1 MMSVTVNKQ
10 LSIAK
15 ELFLSIALVAQEISS
30 ETVKMMKEDYSDSII
45 RNSVIK
51 SLKKKGYIQKIGE
64 RGSYGYALTGDGYD
78 YVRIKFPDKFQYHIF
93 QTPSHIYERE
103 LRGKRRQMSSV
114 LYNLFRE
121 GVDFSDHAA
130 ELAEIFNGEAGNV
143 SKPFFI
149 TTKEMTYVHSR
160 LNTTYGTRLYGVI
173 VTQSKFVLLYA
184 PSIEKNL
191 HARIETGLYQ
201 SVKNAL
207 SYAAA
212 PYNLPVNNEYL
223 YMYQSDA
230 DIVDSFSEI
239 GKRSAQTASTYRMY
253 VKSLLKEAHIF
264 RMNGSTYRL
273 SDVFDENRKRAIN
286 AAFMEYYE
294 VKPRPRSNMGEC
306 NISGYYRNTDIP
318 VFMVWDL
325 SPSALVSAMEYTR
338 QKGFGINGQVYL
350 LCFEED
356 AKLIADILNLDRK
369 MAKHFSVCDLPY
381 QEVIRYINGEIT
393 HIE

>member
-1 MMSVTVNKQ
+1 MSVTVNKQ
-10 LSIAK
+10 LSPAK

-30 ETVKMMKEDYSDSII
+30 DTIKMMKEDYSDSVI

-51 SLKKKGYIQKIGE
+51 SLRKKGYIQRIGE
-64 RGSYGYALTGDGYD
+64 CGSYGYVLTGDGYD
-78 YVRIKFPDKFQYHIF
+78 YVRIKFPDKFQYQIF
-93 QTPSHIYERE
+93 QMPSHIYDRE

-130 ELAEIFNGEAGNV
+130 ELAAIFNGEAGSV

-160 LNTTYGTRLYGVI
+160 LNTTYGTRLYGAI
-173 VTQSKFVLLYA
+173 VTQSKFILLYA

>member
-1 MMSVTVNKQ
+1 MSVTVKKQ
-10 LSIAK
+10 LSLAK

-30 ETVKMMKEDYSDSII
+30 ETIKMMKEDYSDSII

-51 SLKKKGYIQKIGE
+51 TLKKKGYIQRIGE
-64 RGSYGYALTGDGYD
+64 HGSYGYVLTGDGYD
-78 YVRIKFPDKFQYHIF
+78 YVRIKFPDKFQYQIF
-93 QTPSHIYERE
+93 QMPSHIYDRE

-130 ELAEIFNGEAGNV
+130 ELAAIFNGEAGGV

-173 VTQSKFVLLYA
+173 VTQSKFILLYA

-191 HARIETGLYQ
+191 HARIESGLYQ

-207 SYAAA
+207 SYAAS

-253 VKSLLKEAHIF
+253 VKSLLKDAHIF

-273 SDVFDENRKRAIN
+273 SDIFDENRKRAID

-294 VKPRPRSNMGEC
+294 VNPRPRSNLSDS

-325 SPSALVSAMEYTR
+325 SPSALVSAMEYTW

-369 MAKHFSVCDLPY
+369 MAKHFFVCDLPY

>member
-1 MMSVTVNKQ
+1 M
-10 LSIAK
+10 
-15 ELFLSIALVAQEISS
+15 AQEISS
-30 ETVKMMKEDYSDSII
+30 ETVKMMKEDHSDSII

-51 SLKKKGYIQKIGE
+51 SLRKKGYIQRIGE

-130 ELAEIFNGEAGNV
+130 ELAAIFNGEAGSV

-173 VTQSKFVLLYA
+173 VTQSKFFLLYA

-191 HARIETGLYQ
+191 HARIESGLYQ

-264 RMNGSTYRL
+264 RMNGSTYHL
-273 SDVFDENRKRAIN
+273 SDVFDENRKRAID

-294 VKPRPRSNMGEC
+294 VKPRPQSNMGDC

>member
-10 LSIAK
+10 LSPAK

-160 LNTTYGTRLYGVI
+160 LNTTYGTRLYGAI
-173 VTQSKFVLLYA
+173 VTQSKFILLYA

-207 SYAAA
+207 SFAAA
-212 PYNLPVNNEYL
+212 PYNLPANIEYL
-223 YMYQSDA
+223 YMYQCDA

-239 GKRSAQTASTYRMY
+239 GKRSAQTASTNRMY
-253 VKSLLKEAHIF
+253 VKSFLKKAYIF

-273 SDVFDENRKRAIN
+273 SDVFDENRKRAID

-294 VKPRPRSNMGEC
+294 VQPRPRSNMGDS

>member
-1 MMSVTVNKQ
+1 MSVTVNKQ
-10 LSIAK
+10 LSPAK

-30 ETVKMMKEDYSDSII
+30 ETVKMMKEDHSDSII

-51 SLKKKGYIQKIGE
+51 SLRKKGYIQRIGE

-78 YVRIKFPDKFQYHIF
+78 YIRIKFPDKFQYQIF
-93 QTPSHIYERE
+93 QTPSHIYER
-103 LRGKRRQMSSV
+103 
-114 LYNLFRE
+114 
-121 GVDFSDHAA
+121 D
-130 ELAEIFNGEAGNV
+130 V

-160 LNTTYGTRLYGVI
+160 LNTTYGTRLYGAI
-173 VTQSKFVLLYA
+173 VTQSKFILLYA

-207 SYAAA
+207 SFAAA
-212 PYNLPVNNEYL
+212 PYNLPANIEYL
-223 YMYQSDA
+223 YMYQYDA

-239 GKRSAQTASTYRMY
+239 GKRSAQTASTNRMY
-253 VKSLLKEAHIF
+253 VKSLLKEARIF

-273 SDVFDENRKRAIN
+273 SDVFDENRKRTID

-294 VKPRPRSNMGEC
+294 VQPRPRSNMGDS

>member
-1 MMSVTVNKQ
+1 MSVTVNKQ
-10 LSIAK
+10 LSPAK

-30 ETVKMMKEDYSDSII
+30 ETVRKMKEDYSDSII

-51 SLKKKGYIQKIGE
+51 ILKKKGYIQRIGE
-64 RGSYGYALTGDGYD
+64 HGSYGYVLTGDGYD
-78 YVRIKFPDKFQYHIF
+78 YVRIKFPDKFQYQIF
-93 QTPSHIYERE
+93 QTPTHIYDRE

-114 LYNLFRE
+114 IYNLFRE
-121 GVDFSDHAA
+121 GVDFSDHSA
-130 ELAEIFNGEAGNV
+130 ELAAIFNGETVAV

-149 TTKEMTYVHSR
+149 TTKEMTFVHSR
-160 LNTTYGTRLYGVI
+160 LNTTYGTRLYGAI
-173 VTQSKFVLLYA
+173 VTRSKFILLYA

-191 HARIETGLYQ
+191 HARIESGLYQ

-207 SYAAA
+207 SYAAS

-253 VKSLLKEAHIF
+253 VKSLLKDAHIF

-273 SDVFDENRKRAIN
+273 SDIFDENRKRAID

-294 VKPRPRSNMGEC
+294 VNPRPRSNLSDS

>member
-1 MMSVTVNKQ
+1 MSVTVKKQ
-10 LSIAK
+10 LSLAK

-30 ETVKMMKEDYSDSII
+30 ETIKMMKEDYSDSII

-51 SLKKKGYIQKIGE
+51 TLKKKGYIQRIGE
-64 RGSYGYALTGDGYD
+64 HGSYGYVLTGDGYD
-78 YVRIKFPDKFQYHIF
+78 YVRIKFPDKFQYQIF
-93 QTPSHIYERE
+93 QMPSHIYDRE

-130 ELAEIFNGEAGNV
+130 ELAAIFNGEAGGV

-173 VTQSKFVLLYA
+173 VTQSKFILLYA

-201 SVKNAL
+201 SVKNVL
-207 SYAAA
+207 SYAAE

-239 GKRSAQTASTYRMY
+239 GKRSAHQPIGCM
-253 VKSLLKEAHIF
+253 
-264 RMNGSTYRL
+264 
-273 SDVFDENRKRAIN
+273 
-286 AAFMEYYE
+286 
-294 VKPRPRSNMGEC
+294 SN
-306 NISGYYRNTDIP
+306 
-318 VFMVWDL
+318 
-325 SPSALVSAMEYTR
+325 
-338 QKGFGINGQVYL
+338 
-350 LCFEED
+350 
-356 AKLIADILNLDRK
+356 
-369 MAKHFSVCDLPY
+369 PY
-381 QEVIRYINGEIT
+381 
-393 HIE
+393 

>member
-1 MMSVTVNKQ
+1 MCRTNG
-10 LSIAK
+10 
-15 ELFLSIALVAQEISS
+15 
-30 ETVKMMKEDYSDSII
+30 
-45 RNSVIK
+45 
-51 SLKKKGYIQKIGE
+51 LKK
-64 RGSYGYALTGDGYD
+64 
-78 YVRIKFPDKFQYHIF
+78 
-93 QTPSHIYERE
+93 IYESELNRKSEYYAVFDALLRHFRYAEAMICQEAGAVDSHDTGRLLLGNEELYMKYNADMIPFLRSGALYLGYLLGEQKHKAIYDRE

-114 LYNLFRE
+114 IYNLFRE

-130 ELAEIFNGEAGNV
+130 ELAAIFNGETVAV

-149 TTKEMTYVHSR
+149 TTKEMTFVHSR
-160 LNTTYGTRLYGVI
+160 LNTTYGTRLYGAI
-173 VTQSKFVLLYA
+173 VTRSKFILLYA

-191 HARIETGLYQ
+191 HARIESGLYQ

-207 SYAAA
+207 SYAAS

-253 VKSLLKEAHIF
+253 VKSLLKDAHIF

-273 SDVFDENRKRAIN
+273 SDIFDENRKRAID

-294 VKPRPRSNMGEC
+294 VNPRPRSNLSDS

-325 SPSALVSAMEYTR
+325 SPSALVSAMEYTW

-356 AKLIADILNLDRK
+356 ANLIGDILNLDRK

>member
-1 MMSVTVNKQ
+1 MSVTVNKQ
-10 LSIAK
+10 LSPAK

-30 ETVKMMKEDYSDSII
+30 ETVRKMKEDYSDSII

-51 SLKKKGYIQKIGE
+51 ILKKKGYIQRIGE
-64 RGSYGYALTGDGYD
+64 HGSYGYVLTGDGYD
-78 YVRIKFPDKFQYHIF
+78 YVRIKFPDKFQYQIF
-93 QTPSHIYERE
+93 QTPTHIYDRE

-114 LYNLFRE
+114 IYNLFRE

-130 ELAEIFNGEAGNV
+130 ELAAIFNGETVAV

-149 TTKEMTYVHSR
+149 TTKEMTFVHSR
-160 LNTTYGTRLYGVI
+160 LNTTYGTRLYGAI
-173 VTQSKFVLLYA
+173 VTRSKFILLYA

-191 HARIETGLYQ
+191 HARIESGLYQ

-207 SYAAA
+207 SYAAS

-253 VKSLLKEAHIF
+253 VKSLLKDAHIF

-273 SDVFDENRKRAIN
+273 SDIFDENRKRAID

-294 VKPRPRSNMGEC
+294 VNPRPRSNLSDS

>member
-1 MMSVTVNKQ
+1 MSVTVNKH
-10 LSIAK
+10 LSPAK

-30 ETVKMMKEDYSDSII
+30 ETVKELKTDFGEKLI
-45 RNSVIK
+45 RNSVIRV
-51 SLKKKGYIQKIGE
+51 LKKKGYIQKIGE
-64 RGSYGYALTGDGYD
+64 NGSYGYVLTGDGYD
-78 YVRIKFPDKFQYHIF
+78 YVRIKFPDKFQYQIF
-93 QTPSHIYERE
+93 QTPSHIYDRE

-130 ELAEIFNGEAGNV
+130 EMAAIFNGETGAV
-143 SKPFFI
+143 SQPFFV

-160 LNTTYGTRLYGVI
+160 LNTTYGTRLYGAI
-173 VTQSKFVLLYA
+173 VTQSKFILLYA
-184 PSIEKNL
+184 PSSEKNL

-264 RMNGSTYRL
+264 RMNGSTYHL
-273 SDVFDENRKRAIN
+273 SDVFDENRKRAID

-294 VKPRPRSNMGEC
+294 VKPRPQSNMGDC

>member
-1 MMSVTVNKQ
+1 MCRTNG
-10 LSIAK
+10 
-15 ELFLSIALVAQEISS
+15 
-30 ETVKMMKEDYSDSII
+30 
-45 RNSVIK
+45 
-51 SLKKKGYIQKIGE
+51 LKK
-64 RGSYGYALTGDGYD
+64 
-78 YVRIKFPDKFQYHIF
+78 
-93 QTPSHIYERE
+93 IYESELNRKSKYYEVFDALLRHFRYAEAMICQEAGAVDSHDTGRLLLGNEELYMKYNADMIPFLRSGALYLGYLLGEQKHKAIYDRE

-114 LYNLFRE
+114 IYNLFRE

-130 ELAEIFNGEAGNV
+130 ELAAIFNGETVAV

-149 TTKEMTYVHSR
+149 TTKEMTFVHSR
-160 LNTTYGTRLYGVI
+160 LNTTYGTRLYGAI
-173 VTQSKFVLLYA
+173 VTRSKFILLYA

-191 HARIETGLYQ
+191 HARIESGLYQ

-207 SYAAA
+207 SYAAS

-253 VKSLLKEAHIF
+253 VKSLLKDAHIF

-294 VKPRPRSNMGEC
+294 VNPRPRSNLSDS

-325 SPSALVSAMEYTR
+325 SPSALVSAMEYTW

-356 AKLIADILNLDRK
+356 ANLIGDILNLDRK

>member
-1 MMSVTVNKQ
+1 MCRTNG
-10 LSIAK
+10 
-15 ELFLSIALVAQEISS
+15 
-30 ETVKMMKEDYSDSII
+30 
-45 RNSVIK
+45 
-51 SLKKKGYIQKIGE
+51 LKK
-64 RGSYGYALTGDGYD
+64 
-78 YVRIKFPDKFQYHIF
+78 
-93 QTPSHIYERE
+93 IYESELNRKSKYYEVFDALLRHFRYAEAMICQEAGAVDSHDTGRLLLGNEELYMKYNADMIPFLRSGALYLGYLLGEQKHKAIYDRE

-114 LYNLFRE
+114 IYNLFRE

-130 ELAEIFNGEAGNV
+130 ELAAIFNGETVAV

-149 TTKEMTYVHSR
+149 TTKEMTFVHSR
-160 LNTTYGTRLYGVI
+160 LNTTYGTRLYGAI
-173 VTQSKFVLLYA
+173 VTQSKFILLYA

-207 SYAAA
+207 SFAAA
-212 PYNLPVNNEYL
+212 PYNLPANIEYL
-223 YMYQSDA
+223 YMYQCDA

-239 GKRSAQTASTYRMY
+239 GKRSAQTASTNRMY
-253 VKSLLKEAHIF
+253 VKSLLKKAYIF

-273 SDVFDENRKRAIN
+273 SEVFDENRKRAID

-294 VKPRPRSNMGEC
+294 VQPRPRSNMGDS

>member
-1 MMSVTVNKQ
+1 MCRTNG
-10 LSIAK
+10 
-15 ELFLSIALVAQEISS
+15 
-30 ETVKMMKEDYSDSII
+30 
-45 RNSVIK
+45 
-51 SLKKKGYIQKIGE
+51 LKK
-64 RGSYGYALTGDGYD
+64 
-78 YVRIKFPDKFQYHIF
+78 
-93 QTPSHIYERE
+93 IYESELNRKSKYYEVFDALLRHFRYAEAMICQEAGAVDSHDTGRLLLGNEELYMKYNADMIPFLRSGALYLGYLLGEQKHKAIYDRE

-114 LYNLFRE
+114 IYNLFRE

-130 ELAEIFNGEAGNV
+130 ELAAIFNGETVAV

-149 TTKEMTYVHSR
+149 TTKEMTFVHSR
-160 LNTTYGTRLYGVI
+160 LNTTYGTRLYGAI
-173 VTQSKFVLLYA
+173 VTRSKFILLYA

-191 HARIETGLYQ
+191 HARIESGLYQ

-207 SYAAA
+207 SYAAS

-253 VKSLLKEAHIF
+253 VKSLLKDAHIF

-273 SDVFDENRKRAIN
+273 SDIFDENRKRAID

-294 VKPRPRSNMGEC
+294 VNPRPRSNLSDS

-325 SPSALVSAMEYTR
+325 SPSALVSAMEYTW

-356 AKLIADILNLDRK
+356 ANLIGDILNLDRK

>member
-1 MMSVTVNKQ
+1 MCRTNG
-10 LSIAK
+10 
-15 ELFLSIALVAQEISS
+15 
-30 ETVKMMKEDYSDSII
+30 
-45 RNSVIK
+45 
-51 SLKKKGYIQKIGE
+51 LKK
-64 RGSYGYALTGDGYD
+64 
-78 YVRIKFPDKFQYHIF
+78 
-93 QTPSHIYERE
+93 IYESELNRKSKYYEVFDALLRHFRYAEAMICQEAGAVDSHDTGRLLLGNEELYMKYNADMIPFLRSGALYLGYLLGEQKHKAIYDRE

-114 LYNLFRE
+114 IYNLFRE

-130 ELAEIFNGEAGNV
+130 ELAAIFNGETVAV

-149 TTKEMTYVHSR
+149 TTKEMTFVHSR
-160 LNTTYGTRLYGVI
+160 LNTTYGTRLYGAI
-173 VTQSKFVLLYA
+173 VTRSKFILLYA

-191 HARIETGLYQ
+191 HARIESGLYQ

>member
-1 MMSVTVNKQ
+1 MSVTVNKQ

-130 ELAEIFNGEAGNV
+130 ELAAIFNGETCVV

-160 LNTTYGTRLYGVI
+160 MNTTYGTRLYGVI
-173 VTQSKFVLLYA
+173 VTQSKFFLLYA

-191 HARIETGLYQ
+191 HARIESGLYQ

>member
-1 MMSVTVNKQ
+1 MSVTVNKQ

-30 ETVKMMKEDYSDSII
+30 ETVKMMKEDHSDSII

-51 SLKKKGYIQKIGE
+51 SLRKKGYIQRIGE

-130 ELAEIFNGEAGNV
+130 ELAAIFNGEAGSV

-160 LNTTYGTRLYGVI
+160 LNTTYGTRLYGAI
-173 VTQSKFVLLYA
+173 VTQSKFILLYA

-207 SYAAA
+207 SFAAA
-212 PYNLPVNNEYL
+212 PYNLPANIEYL
-223 YMYQSDA
+223 YMYQCDA

-239 GKRSAQTASTYRMY
+239 GKRSAQTASTNRMY
-253 VKSLLKEAHIF
+253 VKSLLKKTYIF

-273 SDVFDENRKRAIN
+273 SDVFDENRKRTID

-294 VKPRPRSNMGEC
+294 VQPRPRSNMGDS

>member
-1 MMSVTVNKQ
+1 MCRTNG
-10 LSIAK
+10 
-15 ELFLSIALVAQEISS
+15 
-30 ETVKMMKEDYSDSII
+30 
-45 RNSVIK
+45 
-51 SLKKKGYIQKIGE
+51 LKK
-64 RGSYGYALTGDGYD
+64 
-78 YVRIKFPDKFQYHIF
+78 
-93 QTPSHIYERE
+93 IYESELNRKSKYYEVFDALLRHFRYAEAMICQEAGAVDSHDTGRLLLGNEELYMKYNADMIPFLRSGALYLGYLLGEQKHKAIYDRE

-114 LYNLFRE
+114 IYNLFRE

-130 ELAEIFNGEAGNV
+130 ELAAIFNGETVAV

-160 LNTTYGTRLYGVI
+160 MNTTYGTRLYGVI
-173 VTQSKFVLLYA
+173 VTQSKFFLLYA

-191 HARIETGLYQ
+191 HARIESGLYQ

-207 SYAAA
+207 SYAAS

-253 VKSLLKEAHIF
+253 VKSLLKDAHIF

-273 SDVFDENRKRAIN
+273 SDIFDENRKRAID

-294 VKPRPRSNMGEC
+294 VNPRPRSNLSDS

-325 SPSALVSAMEYTR
+325 SPSALVSAMEYTW

-356 AKLIADILNLDRK
+356 ANLIGDILNLDRK

>member
-1 MMSVTVNKQ
+1 MCRTNG
-10 LSIAK
+10 
-15 ELFLSIALVAQEISS
+15 
-30 ETVKMMKEDYSDSII
+30 
-45 RNSVIK
+45 
-51 SLKKKGYIQKIGE
+51 LKK
-64 RGSYGYALTGDGYD
+64 
-78 YVRIKFPDKFQYHIF
+78 
-93 QTPSHIYERE
+93 IYESELNRKSKYYEVFDALLRHFRYAEAMICQEAGAVDSHDTGRLLLGNEELYMKYNADMIPFLRSGALYLGYLLGEQKHKAIYDRE

-114 LYNLFRE
+114 IYNLFRE

-130 ELAEIFNGEAGNV
+130 ELAAIFNGETVAV

-149 TTKEMTYVHSR
+149 TTKEMTFVHSR
-160 LNTTYGTRLYGVI
+160 LNTTYGTRLYGAI
-173 VTQSKFVLLYA
+173 VTRSKFILLYA

-191 HARIETGLYQ
+191 HARIESGLYQ

-207 SYAAA
+207 SYAAS

-253 VKSLLKEAHIF
+253 VKSLLKDAHIF

-273 SDVFDENRKRAIN
+273 SDIFDENRKRAID

-294 VKPRPRSNMGEC
+294 VNPRPRSNLSDS

-325 SPSALVSAMEYTR
+325 SPSALVSAMEYTW

-356 AKLIADILNLDRK
+356 ANLIGDILNLDRE

>member
-1 MMSVTVNKQ
+1 MSVTVNKQ
-10 LSIAK
+10 LSPAK

-30 ETVKMMKEDYSDSII
+30 DTIKMMKEDHSDSII

-51 SLKKKGYIQKIGE
+51 SLRKKGYIQRIGE

-78 YVRIKFPDKFQYHIF
+78 YIRIKFPDKFQYQIF

-130 ELAEIFNGEAGNV
+130 ELAAIFNGEAG
-143 SKPFFI
+143 S
-149 TTKEMTYVHSR
+149 EMTYVHSR
-160 LNTTYGTRLYGVI
+160 LNTTYGTRLYGAI
-173 VTQSKFVLLYA
+173 VTQSKFILLYA

-207 SYAAA
+207 SFAAA
-212 PYNLPVNNEYL
+212 PYNLPANIEYL
-223 YMYQSDA
+223 YMYQYDA

-239 GKRSAQTASTYRMY
+239 GKRSAQTASTNRMY
-253 VKSLLKEAHIF
+253 VKSLLKKAYIF

-273 SDVFDENRKRAIN
+273 SEVFDENRKRAID

-294 VKPRPRSNMGEC
+294 VQPRPRSNMGDS

>member
-1 MMSVTVNKQ
+1 MSVTVNKQ

>member
-1 MMSVTVNKQ
+1 MSVTVNKQ
-10 LSIAK
+10 LSPAK

-30 ETVKMMKEDYSDSII
+30 ETVRKMKEDYSDSII

-51 SLKKKGYIQKIGE
+51 ILKKKGYIQRIGE
-64 RGSYGYALTGDGYD
+64 HGSYGYVLTGDGYD
-78 YVRIKFPDKFQYHIF
+78 YVRIKFPDKFQYQIF
-93 QTPSHIYERE
+93 QTPTHIYDRE

-114 LYNLFRE
+114 IYNLFRE

-130 ELAEIFNGEAGNV
+130 ELAAIFNGETVAV

-149 TTKEMTYVHSR
+149 TTKEMTFVHSR
-160 LNTTYGTRLYGVI
+160 LNTTYGTRLYGAI
-173 VTQSKFVLLYA
+173 VTRSKFILLYA

-191 HARIETGLYQ
+191 HARIESGLYQ

-207 SYAAA
+207 SYAAS

-253 VKSLLKEAHIF
+253 VKSLLKDAHIF

-273 SDVFDENRKRAIN
+273 SDIFDENRKRAID

-294 VKPRPRSNMGEC
+294 VNPRPRSNLSDS

-325 SPSALVSAMEYTR
+325 SPSALVSAMEYTW

-356 AKLIADILNLDRK
+356 ANLIGDILNLDRK

>member
-1 MMSVTVNKQ
+1 MSVTVNKQ
-10 LSIAK
+10 LSPAK

-30 ETVKMMKEDYSDSII
+30 ETVRKMKEDYSDSII

-51 SLKKKGYIQKIGE
+51 ILKKKGYIQRIGE
-64 RGSYGYALTGDGYD
+64 HGSYGYVLTGDGYD
-78 YVRIKFPDKFQYHIF
+78 YVRIKFPDKFQYQIF
-93 QTPSHIYERE
+93 QTPTHIYDRE

-114 LYNLFRE
+114 IYNLFRE

-130 ELAEIFNGEAGNV
+130 ELAAIFNGETVAV

-149 TTKEMTYVHSR
+149 TTKDMTFVHSR
-160 LNTTYGTRLYGVI
+160 LNTTYGTRLYGAI
-173 VTQSKFVLLYA
+173 VTRSKFILLYA

-191 HARIETGLYQ
+191 HARIESGLYQ

-207 SYAAA
+207 SYAAS

-253 VKSLLKEAHIF
+253 VKSLLKDAHIF

-273 SDVFDENRKRAIN
+273 SDIFDENRKRAID

-294 VKPRPRSNMGEC
+294 VNPRPRSNLSDS

-325 SPSALVSAMEYTR
+325 SPSALVSAMEYTW

-356 AKLIADILNLDRK
+356 ANLIGDILNLDRK

>member
-1 MMSVTVNKQ
+1 MSVTVNKQ

-130 ELAEIFNGEAGNV
+130 ELAAIFNGEAGSV

-160 LNTTYGTRLYGVI
+160 LNTTYGTRLYGAI
-173 VTQSKFVLLYA
+173 VTQSKFILLYA

-207 SYAAA
+207 SFAAA
-212 PYNLPVNNEYL
+212 PYNLPANIEYL
-223 YMYQSDA
+223 YMYQYDA

-239 GKRSAQTASTYRMY
+239 GKRSAQTASTNRMY
-253 VKSLLKEAHIF
+253 VKSLLKKAYIF

-273 SDVFDENRKRAIN
+273 SEVFDENRKRAID

-294 VKPRPRSNMGEC
+294 VQPRPRSNMGDS

-350 LCFEED
+350 LCFEEY

>member
-1 MMSVTVNKQ
+1 MSVTVNKQ
-10 LSIAK
+10 LSPAK

-30 ETVKMMKEDYSDSII
+30 ETVKMMKEDHSDSII

-51 SLKKKGYIQKIGE
+51 SLRKKGYIQRIGE

-78 YVRIKFPDKFQYHIF
+78 YIRIKFPDKFQYQIF

-130 ELAEIFNGEAGNV
+130 ELAAIFNGETCVV

-160 LNTTYGTRLYGVI
+160 MNTTYGTRLYGAI
-173 VTQSKFVLLYA
+173 VTQSKFILLYA

>member
-1 MMSVTVNKQ
+1 MSVTVNKQ
-10 LSIAK
+10 LSPAK

-30 ETVKMMKEDYSDSII
+30 ETVKMMKEDHSDSII

-51 SLKKKGYIQKIGE
+51 SLRKKGYIQRIGE

-78 YVRIKFPDKFQYHIF
+78 YIRIKFPDKYQYQIF
-93 QTPSHIYERE
+93 QTPTHIYDRE

-114 LYNLFRE
+114 IYNLFRE

-130 ELAEIFNGEAGNV
+130 ELAAIFNGETVAV

-149 TTKEMTYVHSR
+149 TTKEMTFVHSR
-160 LNTTYGTRLYGVI
+160 LNATYGTRLYGAI
-173 VTQSKFVLLYA
+173 VTRSKFILLYA

-191 HARIETGLYQ
+191 HARIESGLYQ

-207 SYAAA
+207 SYAAS

-253 VKSLLKEAHIF
+253 VKSLLKDAHIF

-273 SDVFDENRKRAIN
+273 SDIFDENRKRAID

-294 VKPRPRSNMGEC
+294 VNPRLRSNLSDS

-325 SPSALVSAMEYTR
+325 SPSALVSAMEYTW
-338 QKGFGINGQVYL
+338 QKALVSTVRCICCAL
-350 LCFEED
+350 RRT
-356 AKLIADILNLDRK
+356 LI
-369 MAKHFSVCDLPY
+369 
-381 QEVIRYINGEIT
+381 
-393 HIE
+393 

>member
-1 MMSVTVNKQ
+1 MCRTNG
-10 LSIAK
+10 
-15 ELFLSIALVAQEISS
+15 
-30 ETVKMMKEDYSDSII
+30 
-45 RNSVIK
+45 
-51 SLKKKGYIQKIGE
+51 LKN
-64 RGSYGYALTGDGYD
+64 
-78 YVRIKFPDKFQYHIF
+78 
-93 QTPSHIYERE
+93 IYESELNRKSKYYAVFDALLRHFRYAEAMICQEAGAVDSHDTGRLLLGNEELYMKYNADMIPFLRSGALYLGYLLGEQKHKAIYDRE

-114 LYNLFRE
+114 IYNLFRE

-130 ELAEIFNGEAGNV
+130 ELAAIFNGETVAV

-149 TTKEMTYVHSR
+149 TTKEMTFVHSR
-160 LNTTYGTRLYGVI
+160 LNTTYGTRLYGAI
-173 VTQSKFVLLYA
+173 VTRSKFILLYA

-191 HARIETGLYQ
+191 HARIESGLYQ

-207 SYAAA
+207 SYAAS

-253 VKSLLKEAHIF
+253 VKSLLKDAHIF

-273 SDVFDENRKRAIN
+273 SDIFDENRKRAID

-294 VKPRPRSNMGEC
+294 VNPRPRSNLSDS

-325 SPSALVSAMEYTR
+325 SPSALVSAMEYTW

-356 AKLIADILNLDRK
+356 ANLIGDILNLDRK

>member
-1 MMSVTVNKQ
+1 MSVTVNKQ

-15 ELFLSIALVAQEISS
+15 ELFLSIVLVAQEISS
-30 ETVKMMKEDYSDSII
+30 ETVKMMKEDHSDSII

-51 SLKKKGYIQKIGE
+51 SLRKKGYIQRIGE

-78 YVRIKFPDKFQYHIF
+78 YIRIKFPDKFQYQIF

-130 ELAEIFNGEAGNV
+130 ELAAIFNGETCVV

-160 LNTTYGTRLYGVI
+160 MNTTYGTRLYGVI
-173 VTQSKFVLLYA
+173 VTQSKFFLLYA

-191 HARIETGLYQ
+191 HARIESGLYQ